1 MNNITAS
8 VGYFRIRQI
17 YILVSILDLQF
28 KSIGIGLAQRVGHV
42 TG

>member
-17 YILVSILDLQF
+17 YILVSVDSQF
-28 KSIGIGLAQRVGHV
+28 KSIGIGLAHWAR
-42 TG
+42 